1 MHTLRMYKHTH
12 THTHTE
18 YFTSFGVVP
27 LLFCV
32 HFAVLSI
39 ERSMQNRSDF
49 PAVLNRY
56 HIQQVLIVSTYS

>member
-1 MHTLRMYKHTH
+1 VATTCYYGFTVTPDFLANLATLPYFTSPQ
-12 THTHTE
+12 E

-39 ERSMQNRSDF
+39 ERSMKVRSG
-49 PAVLNRY
+49 
-56 HIQQVLIVSTYS
+56 S